1 MKDLAMAVG
10 LVALSLG
17 LVAGAVF
24 GLGDDEILAMP
35 PENVVQEFIRALALG
50 QTGAARDKLS
60 RDAERAT
67 SSAEMRR
74 ISAEFRARIGELQE
88 VEGRVA
94 RRGRDTTVVRARIK
108 GERSNAEPL
117 VSLARESGEWTVV
130 RAADVLAID
139 ASPRASREVER

>member
-1 MKDLAMAVG
+1 MKDLASAVG

-17 LVAGAVF
+17 LVAGAVR
-24 GLGDDEILAMP
+24 GLGDDEILVVP

-74 ISAEFRARIGELQE
+74 LSADFRARIGRLDE
-88 VEGRVA
+88 VEGSVA
-94 RRGRDTTVVRARIK
+94 SRGRDTTVVRARIT

-117 VSLARESGEWTVV
+117 VSLVRESGEWGVV

-139 ASPRASREVER
+139 APPRASREVQR